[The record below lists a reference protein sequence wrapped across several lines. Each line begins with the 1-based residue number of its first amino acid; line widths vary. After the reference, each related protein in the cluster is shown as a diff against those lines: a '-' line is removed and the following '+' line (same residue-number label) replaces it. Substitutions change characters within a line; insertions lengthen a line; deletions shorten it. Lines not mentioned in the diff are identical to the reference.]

1 MANLQSLLAS
11 AKVERE
17 RARQELQRLDGVVR
31 LLSGHNSHHRS
42 PKVASINSAQP
53 NSRSSKTAAATHQTN
68 RKALRLS
75 KPSPQALYWE
85 SMTPQQRSNEMK
97 RRMSKWS
104 KDAKRRW
111 KNKAA

>member
-42 PKVASINSAQP
+42 PKVASTNSAQP

-111 KNKAA
+111 NKGA

>member
-11 AKVERE
+11 AKAERE

-31 LLSGHNSHHRS
+31 LLSGHNSHQAS
-42 PKVASINSAQP
+42 PKVDSP
-53 NSRSSKTAAATHQTN
+53 NSRRSKTAATHQM
-68 RKALRLS
+68 

-85 SMTPQQRSNEMK
+85 SMTSQQRSNEMK

-111 KNKAA
+111 KNKGA